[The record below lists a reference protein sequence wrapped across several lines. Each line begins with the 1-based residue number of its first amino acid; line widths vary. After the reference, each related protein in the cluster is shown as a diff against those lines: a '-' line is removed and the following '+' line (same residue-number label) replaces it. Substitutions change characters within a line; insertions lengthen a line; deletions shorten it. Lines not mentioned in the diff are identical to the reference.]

1 MLNFQGALPKAFS
14 PDLLVIL
21 PCAVMLVA
29 WVVMVSSRVAT
40 ELFNDSTVAAVLV
53 EVATKLKL
61 DICLKLQINANFK
74 RIVKTDQTK

>member
-1 MLNFQGALPKAFS
+1 
-14 PDLLVIL
+14 
-21 PCAVMLVA
+21 MLVA

-61 DICLKLQINANFK
+61 DICLKLQTNANFK